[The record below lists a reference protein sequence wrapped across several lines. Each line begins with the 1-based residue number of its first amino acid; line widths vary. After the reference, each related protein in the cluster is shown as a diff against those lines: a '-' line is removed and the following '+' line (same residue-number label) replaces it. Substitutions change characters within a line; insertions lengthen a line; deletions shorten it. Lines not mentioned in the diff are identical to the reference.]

1 MFEKIL
7 YFGACT
13 HLEPISHFNKTKK
26 FVFVD
31 SQPRTEYGFE
41 YYYRPFYRDTF
52 LPRLFNKTKELNFN
66 LIDTTKLTNN
76 YEEINVPYLDPTLL
90 YFSDKAGKN
99 LRSERSL
106 NYYISTG
113 IPNDYYMNKSLRND
127 IMECDSII
135 VSGYMPNSCVL
146 QYIKKP
152 FHFIGYENT
161 YFPKDLEENILN
173 REAAYSITSE
183 DVLSY
188 ILLYPED
195 VKSYTIVDNDGI
207 KSTFNDYKNFYN
219 LYNIYKQKLK
229 E

>member
-7 YFGACT
+7 YCGSST
-13 HLEPISHFNKTKK
+13 HLDPIVHFNKTKK

-31 SQPRTEYGFE
+31 SQPRNEYGFE

-52 LPRLFNKTKELNFN
+52 LPRLFKKTEELKFK
-66 LIDTTKLTNN
+66 LIDTRKLTNN
-76 YEEINVPYLDPTLL
+76 YEEINVPNLDPTLL
-90 YFSDKAGKN
+90 HFSSGSGKN

-113 IPNDYYMNKSLRND
+113 IRNNYYENKLLQND

-135 VSGYMPNSCVL
+135 VSGYHPDSCVL
-146 QYIKKP
+146 YNIKKP
-152 FHFIGYENT
+152 FHFIGYEDT
-161 YFPKDLEENILN
+161 YFPKDIKENEENKEV
-173 REAAYSITSE
+173 RE
-183 DVLSY
+183 DVLTY
-188 ILLYPED
+188 IFLYPEH
-195 VKSYTIVDNDGI
+195 VKTYTFVDNDGI